1 LRLPAAVRES
11 VVEQNAE
18 VLEIAV
24 HVQPG
29 AKVARVGG
37 SSDGVLQVAVRA
49 RAVEGAAT
57 EDVERV
63 VADAFGVRP
72 RAVTCARGQRAR
84 HKVLAIDGD
93 PVLLAAI
100 HADLLAQER

>member
-11 VVEQNAE
+11 VVEQNAV
-18 VLEIAV
+18 VLHIAV

-37 SSDGVLQVAVRA
+37 SYDGVLQVAVRA

-57 EDVERV
+57 EDAERV
-63 VADAFGVRP
+63 IADAFSVRP
-72 RAVTCARGQRAR
+72 RAVTCVRGQRSR
-84 HKVLAIDGD
+84 QKLLAIDGD
-93 PVLLAAI
+93 PELLAAI
-100 HADLLAQER
+100 HADLLAQDR

>member
-1 LRLPAAVRES
+1 MRLPAAVRES
-11 VVEQNAE
+11 VVEQNAV
-18 VLEIAV
+18 VLHIAV

-37 SSDGVLQVAVRA
+37 SSYGVLQVAVRA
-49 RAVEGAAT
+49 RAIEGAAT
-57 EDVERV
+57 EEVERV
-63 VADAFGVRP
+63 AADAFGVRP
-72 RAVTCARGQRAR
+72 RAVTCVRGQRAR